1 MVRRRAGQKRAKRER
16 SQAHVLSRLGCV
28 KDGQDTD
35 ASYSTDV
42 EPSGRSPRDAQQSAR
57 GVAEQ
62 VKFFKTPLKVSYYSW
77 LYVQSQLRAAGAYA
91 MEYPRTLLYSAVVG
105 MLYTAMHFIR
115 GPHTRVISS
124 LDGTISWYSY
134 WVVLGILSSI
144 GLGAGLHTFV
154 LFLGPHIARVTLT
167 AHECQSVVFAVRGSG
182 AFECI
187 QAGGAG
193 FSDILQKVILES
205 LCWGAGTAIGEL
217 PPYFIARAAARGSN
231 LEPTRGESLK
241 DRTLLFVHTLLR
253 RFGFLGILLFA
264 AIPNPLFDLAGITC
278 GHFQIPFW
286 TFFGA
291 TLLGKSVI
299 KSTVQTIVVITAFS
313 KETVDGVLLVLQ
325 RVSPMVHKVAQR
337 VLSKSMEFEHTD
349 ESVLGSVWNMCVT
362 LMLVYFVVST
372 LEAFAQSYVSDVK
385 RWKWHK
391 QKR

>member
-1 MVRRRAGQKRAKRER
+1 MVRRRAGQKRTKRER
-16 SQAHVLSRLGCV
+16 SRAHVLSQLGANDV
-28 KDGQDTD
+28 DTD
-35 ASYSTDV
+35 ASYTDV
-42 EPSGRSPRDAQQSAR
+42 EPSRSHAESAR
-57 GVAEQ
+57 QVAEQ
-62 VKFFKTPLKVSYYSW
+62 IKFFKTPLKVSYYSW
-77 LYVQSQLRAAGAYA
+77 LYVQSQVHAAGTYA
-91 MEYPRTLLYSAVVG
+91 MEYPRTLVYSAVLG
-105 MLYTAMHFIR
+105 ILYTLLHFIR
-115 GPHTRVISS
+115 GPHTLILAA
-124 LDGTISWYSY
+124 LDGTISWYLY

-187 QAGGAG
+187 NGGTAAG
-193 FSDILQKVILES
+193 FYDVLRKVLVES

-217 PPYFIARAAARGSN
+217 PPYFIARAAARGSQ
-231 LEPTRGESLK
+231 LEQTGSSLK

-299 KSTVQTIVVITAFS
+299 KATIQTVVVITAFS
-313 KETVDGVLLVLQ
+313 KETVDGVLLGLQ
-325 RVSPMVHKVAQR
+325 RVSPVVHNVASR
-337 VLSKSMEFEHTD
+337 VLSKAMVFEHND
-349 ESVLGSVWNMCVT
+349 DVSVVASVWNMCVT

-385 RWKWHK
+385 RWNWHK
-391 QKR
+391 LKR